1 VDVVI
6 DSVSERV
13 TEGSNLL
20 LEDVNDPLKI
30 GEFTVSSVGLLL
42 VEGLLGSKVVLGI
55 NNILVRLSGE
65 LPSISLSD
73 EGDFE
78 VDGELLEVS
87 LSLDDVS
94 FESGNLSLGLD
105 LVLGGVEGGLDLVGL
120 EESSTF
126 FEVGLESV
134 EHSVDLI
141 VEGTNEVGGIDGGLE
156 SFGVELI
163 SVGVLVTGFLTSR

>member
-1 VDVVI
+1 MDVVI
-6 DSVSERV
+6 DSVSERI
-13 TEGSNLL
+13 TEGGNLL
-20 LEDVNDPLKI
+20 LEDINDPLKI
-30 GEFTVSSVGLLL
+30 GEFTVSSVSLLL

-55 NNILVRLSGE
+55 DNILVRLSGE
-65 LPSISLSD
+65 FPGSSLSD

-105 LVLGGVEGGLDLVGL
+105 LELSGVEGGLDLVG
-120 EESSTF
+120 
-126 FEVGLESV
+126 FEHSGVVLKMGLESV

-141 VEGTNEVGGIDGGLE
+141 VDGTNEVGGIDGGLE

-163 SVGVLVTGFLTSR
+163 SVGVDVTFLFTTR